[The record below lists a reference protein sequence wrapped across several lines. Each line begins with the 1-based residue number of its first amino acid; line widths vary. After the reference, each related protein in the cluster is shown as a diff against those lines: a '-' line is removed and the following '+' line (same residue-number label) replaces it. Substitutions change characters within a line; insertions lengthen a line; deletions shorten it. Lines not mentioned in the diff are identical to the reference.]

1 MLQLVQAFRYEYF
14 QNSPL
19 RKFLLNRAVRDETIA
34 YTLHW
39 HVNLEQN
46 NEENGEMI
54 QHYQE
59 LYQSMMNMLKQDA
72 S

>member
-54 QHYQE
+54 ENY
-59 LYQSMMNMLKQDA
+59 
-72 S
+72 

>member
-14 QNSPL
+14 DSSPL
-19 RKFLLNRAVRDETIA
+19 RKFLLNRAIRDETIA

-46 NEENGEMI
+46 NEENGEMVP
-54 QHYQE
+54 HYQD
-59 LYQSMMNMLKQDA
+59 LYKSLMQMLE
-72 S
+72 